1 MNSQLTTAQRESGN
15 TSHELDS
22 TSPFLV
28 EFFTVQA
35 LGVRCMAYRNPDGKW
50 HRAFDHLELPGS
62 IRLLE

>member
-1 MNSQLTTAQRESGN
+1 
-15 TSHELDS
+15 LDS